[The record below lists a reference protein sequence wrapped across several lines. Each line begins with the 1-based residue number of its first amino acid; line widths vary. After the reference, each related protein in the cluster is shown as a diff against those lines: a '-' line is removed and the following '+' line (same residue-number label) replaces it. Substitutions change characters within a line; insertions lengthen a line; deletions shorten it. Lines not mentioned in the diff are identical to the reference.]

1 VTVKHRPAE
10 RLIRQAVLVEIGGF
24 RRRTYGNQAKVEMDE
39 SVLMSSAGAEL
50 EGTRTVRL
58 RVPARAEY
66 VALARLALS
75 GLADIIALSE
85 ELLAD
90 LKLALTEAVSNSVR
104 HAYADGSGFVSI
116 SYELSGDTLAVEVVD
131 DGKGFDPEQPPS
143 LEGEELTEGG
153 LGIAIIRTIADEFE
167 LHSRPGARGS
177 RLRFVKR
184 VRQQA

>member
-1 VTVKHRPAE
+1 MREATLV
-10 RLIRQAVLVEIGGF
+10 QAANE
-24 RRRTYGNQAKVEMDE
+24 
-39 SVLMSSAGAEL
+39 EL
-50 EGTRTVRL
+50 EGMRTVRL

-75 GLADIIALSE
+75 GLADIVALPE

-104 HAYADGSGFVSI
+104 HAYADGGGFVSVA
-116 SYELSGDTLAVEVVD
+116 YELSPDALAVEVED
-131 DGKGFDPEQPPS
+131 DGKGFDPERPPA

-153 LGIAIIRTIADEFE
+153 LGIAIIRTIVDEFE
-167 LHSRPGARGS
+167 LRSQPGVRGS

-184 VRQQA
+184 LQRSA

>member
-1 VTVKHRPAE
+1 MDDA
-10 RLIRQAVLVEIGGF
+10 ALVE
-24 RRRTYGNQAKVEMDE
+24 TASE
-39 SVLMSSAGAEL
+39 EL
-50 EGTRTVRL
+50 EGMRTIRL

-66 VALARLALS
+66 IALARLALS
-75 GLADIIALSE
+75 GLANIVGLPE

-104 HAYADGSGFVSI
+104 HAYADGGGFVSI
-116 SYELSGDTLAVEVVD
+116 AYELRGDALAVEVVD
-131 DGKGFDPEQPPS
+131 DGKGFDPERPPE

-167 LHSRPGARGS
+167 LQSRPGVRGS

-184 VRQQA
+184 LQQPA

>member
-1 VTVKHRPAE
+1 
-10 RLIRQAVLVEIGGF
+10 
-24 RRRTYGNQAKVEMDE
+24 MDE
-39 SVLMSSAGAEL
+39 AALIETAGKER
-50 EGTRTVRL
+50 EGMRTVRL

-75 GLADIIALSE
+75 GLADIVTLPE

-104 HAYADGSGFVSI
+104 HAYEDGGGYVSI
-116 SYELSGDTLAVEVVD
+116 AYELRGDALAVEVVD
-131 DGKGFDPEQPPS
+131 DGKGFDPERPLP

-167 LHSRPGARGS
+167 LQSRPGTRGS

-184 VRQQA
+184 LQRPA